1 MEAKAIAELLEEPE
15 FQVPRVRLPPRP
27 APPAS
32 LNGEASLRHLVAA
45 PCRWGTSPFR
55 QLAHRTSQHHRWQAL
70 GVPAWVAVSFKD
82 GAHLTS
88 GEPLADLG
96 AAIFTPGPSGAPR
109 GGGLLAA
116 VGLNCGPPEHAA
128 AALQTLAA
136 AARAAGAAA
145 PPALVCYPNK
155 GEAWDVERRAWV
167 ADTALPDD
175 DFACACRA
183 WRDAGARFIG
193 GCCRTTPETITGIRA
208 SLRRGR
214 SMM

>member
-1 MEAKAIAELLEEPE
+1 MPPFRRGISPPVSCIRSSLPTPKALRHTLRPTPL
-15 FQVPRVRLPPRP
+15 VPRLISLP
-27 APPAS
+27 
-32 LNGEASLRHLVAA
+32 L
-45 PCRWGTSPFR
+45 
-55 QLAHRTSQHHRWQAL
+55 LARCGQAL

-88 GEPLADLG
+88 GELLADLG
-96 AAIFTPGPSGAPR
+96 TAIFTPGPSGAAR

-136 AARAAGAAA
+136 AARAAGAA
-145 PPALVCYPNK
+145 PPPPLVCYPNK
-155 GEAWDVERRAWV
+155 GEAWDVARRAWV

-175 DFACACRA
+175 DFACACRS

-214 SMM
+214 AMM